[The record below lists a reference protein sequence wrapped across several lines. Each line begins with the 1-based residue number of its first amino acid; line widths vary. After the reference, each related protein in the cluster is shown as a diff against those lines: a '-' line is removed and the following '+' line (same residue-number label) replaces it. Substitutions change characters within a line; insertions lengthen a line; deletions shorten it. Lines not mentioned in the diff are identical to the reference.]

1 MKKQLLFMTAIALL
15 LVFPTNAQKIDP
27 AKVKTFLPFEGN
39 IDDASANDVTFAP
52 SANAAAVGA
61 LTYTEG
67 KFGKA
72 IVFDKSPILSSK
84 LGFNPV
90 DGFSISTWYLAKS
103 LPTVTELGQ
112 NIVHQKDGAIK
123 NSGRVHLEF
132 NKKNV
137 GPEDAIVVMD
147 RFGTYT
153 DKEAFDYLA
162 NDGVK
167 LVADVWYH
175 VTSVKAPDGTRW
187 LYVNGKEVNKGS
199 ITAAETNAAE
209 IVIGGAKGESS
220 KFVDG
225 CLDDLL
231 ITSEVLTP
239 EQILYIIENGVA
251 KALAVGSS
259 IQQLSSDNTVIFYS
273 NGKVNI
279 KTQLFSNNSDVK
291 VFSLTGKLM
300 YQKTLTLENGTN
312 SFDLNLNQ
320 GVYLVKISTEKGGIT
335 QKIIL

>member
-1 MKKQLLFMTAIALL
+1 MKKQLLFMIAIAFL

-27 AKVKTFLPFEGN
+27 TKVKTFLPFEGN

-52 SANAAAVGA
+52 SLNPAAVGA
-61 LTYTEG
+61 LSYTEG

-72 IVFDKSPILSSK
+72 IVFDKSPIRSSE
-84 LGFNPV
+84 LNFNPHT
-90 DGFSISTWYLAKS
+90 GFSISTWYLAKS
-103 LPTVTELGQ
+103 LPTVTLEGQ
-112 NIVHQKDGAIK
+112 NIIHQKDGPVA
-123 NSGRVHLEF
+123 SGRVHLEF

-162 NDGVK
+162 NDGVI

-175 VTSVKAPDGTRW
+175 VTSVKAGDGTRW
-187 LYVNGKEVNKGS
+187 LYVNGKEVNKDT
-199 ITAAETNAAE
+199 ITTVERNDAE
-209 IVIGGAKGESS
+209 IVIGSAKNEQS

-231 ITSEVLTP
+231 ITNEVLTP

-251 KALAVGSS
+251 KALAVGSGV
-259 IQQLSSDNTVIFYS
+259 QQLSSDNTVIFYS